1 MTERKTLTTE
11 ARKRIRAVPPAAGM
25 GREKGLKNK
34 RTIIIENIMKH
45 AHEGELPHEF
55 LLRVARGQ
63 KIQHGE
69 DAITGEPLFFMPSRE
84 ERIDCAKAA
93 APYFAP
99 RLSATEVIRGIDDE
113 ALLELIIGFAAA
125 EGFSLND
132 LGAQQT
138 PQLGYVPGDG
148 SRGESQGHIIE
159 QLPESAG

>member
-1 MTERKTLTTE
+1 MERVKLNDT
-11 ARKRIRAVPPAAGM
+11 AQRALRRPPAAGK
-25 GREKGLKNK
+25 GRPDGAKNK

-69 DAITGEPLFFMPSRE
+69 DPITGEPLFFQPSRE

-99 RLSATEVIRGIDDE
+99 RLSATEVIRGIDDQ

-125 EGFSLND
+125 EGFVLND
-132 LGAQQT
+132 HGDEQAAQ
-138 PQLGYVPGDG
+138 LSYLPGNG
-148 SRGESQGHIIE
+148 GGGQSQGHIID
-159 QLPESAG
+159 QLPELPRQP